1 MYRHVIHSKIELRL
15 SNLVGEC
22 WGLFPDRTNG
32 TSHCI
37 GLLACYLHCH
47 PCDLAAHCG
56 KLHAWAQM
64 SYTQS
69 AVKPAIWLT
78 RPYVKL
84 TWNKKNGL
92 PETKC
97 KQNPLCHPSA
107 TNWRWTETGVLG
119 CLKHR
124 DGFVWLCQ
132 PVMLNFNQLL
142 PFDTIP
148 QAYSLTTLNDVKGNW
163 HLMSSKSGR
172 PWGSSDLDSR
182 ESNWEIPG
190 VAPEVRKNWCITAI
204 TDGLHYNTSYFIV
217 LYYITLH

>member
-1 MYRHVIHSKIELRL
+1 MLGPKCPTH
-15 SNLVGEC
+15 NL
-22 WGLFPDRTNG
+22 
-32 TSHCI
+32 
-37 GLLACYLHCH
+37 
-47 PCDLAAHCG
+47 
-56 KLHAWAQM
+56 
-64 SYTQS
+64 QS
-69 AVKPAIWLT
+69 SQQSDWLG
-78 RPYVKL
+78 L
-84 TWNKKNGL
+84 TWNWHEMKKMGYL
-92 PETKC
+92 
-97 KQNPLCHPSA
+97 KQSA
-107 TNWRWTETGVLG
+107 NKTIFVTPVPQIEDEQRQGVLG

-124 DGFVWLCQ
+124 DGFVRLCQ

-204 TDGLHYNTSYFIV
+204 TDGLHYNTLYFIV